1 MVHVREGGVVAVNV
15 EGDGEQLRHD
25 AVVGDQGGE
34 AGVDFHETLKP
45 RYHLK
50 YVFLTTTA
58 YFYLI
63 AILQPDDDV
72 VSDSKRMESVGHA
85 D

>member
-34 AGVDFHETLKP
+34 AWVDLHETLKP
-45 RYHLK
+45 R
-50 YVFLTTTA
+50 
-58 YFYLI
+58 
-63 AILQPDDDV
+63 
-72 VSDSKRMESVGHA
+72 
-85 D
+85 

>member
-34 AGVDFHETLKP
+34 AGVDLHETLKP
-45 RYHLK
+45 R
-50 YVFLTTTA
+50 
-58 YFYLI
+58 
-63 AILQPDDDV
+63 
-72 VSDSKRMESVGHA
+72 
-85 D
+85 